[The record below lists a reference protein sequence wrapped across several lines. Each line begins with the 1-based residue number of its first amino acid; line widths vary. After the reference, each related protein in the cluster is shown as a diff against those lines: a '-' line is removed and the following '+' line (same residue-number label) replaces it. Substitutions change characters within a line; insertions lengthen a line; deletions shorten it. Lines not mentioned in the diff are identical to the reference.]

1 MMGGLHIEMI
11 ILQILGQWLEESGW
25 ARVMKDAMVAT
36 EGRVNAL
43 EKVYNTARGQSK
55 WTHEITFA
63 SISRRLVEELYSIV

>member
-43 EKVYNTARGQSK
+43 EKVYNTARGQ
-55 WTHEITFA
+55 WTHEIKFA
-63 SISRRLVEELYSIV
+63 SISRRLVEDLYSIV